1 MPKTI
6 YKEEQRFRNPGLI
19 ALFALMTLLLFYRIG
34 IELVSGSTTFD
45 VIVTALITLGIA
57 FCWYGVYHSRL
68 KIKINKKHLKVKMK
82 GLVGRR
88 LKLRAD
94 KMTCCDFVDVSPS
107 ARWSGLFAN
116 PSSDFSSIDFGGR
129 RGLFVEMED
138 GRSYFIGSDDL
149 FERQHEIPFQT
160 TGQAS

>member
-6 YKEEQRFRNPGLI
+6 YKEEQRFRNPGLL
-19 ALFALMTLLLFYRIG
+19 ALFVLMTALLVYRIG
-34 IELVSGSTTFD
+34 IEFTGGTTLFD
-45 VIVTALITLGIA
+45 VIVIAAIALAIGI
-57 FCWYGVYHSRL
+57 CWYGVYQSRL

-88 LKLRAD
+88 LKLRTD
-94 KMTCCDFVDVSPS
+94 EMTCCDFVDVSPT

-116 PSSDFSSIDFGGR
+116 PSSDFQSIDFGGR

-149 FERQHEIPFQT
+149 FARQPDIPFQ
-160 TGQAS
+160 ASAPAS

>member
-1 MPKTI
+1 MSKTI
-6 YKEEQRFRNPGLI
+6 YKEEQRFRNPGLL
-19 ALFALMTLLLFYRIG
+19 ALFGLMTLLLFYRIG
-34 IELVSGSTTFD
+34 VQILSGATILD
-45 VIVTALITLGIA
+45 VVVTGMIALAIA
-57 FCWYGVYHSRL
+57 VCWYGVYQSRL

-82 GLVGRR
+82 GLIGRR
-88 LKLRAD
+88 LKLRTD

-116 PSSDFSSIDFGGR
+116 PSSDFNSIDFGGR

-149 FERQHEIPFQT
+149 FERQHEIPFQSPA
-160 TGQAS
+160 QAS

>member
-6 YKEEQRFRNPGLI
+6 YKEEQRFRNPGLL
-19 ALFALMTLLLFYRIG
+19 ALFALMTLLLCYRIG
-34 IELVSGSTTFD
+34 IELINGATTFD
-45 VIVTALITLGIA
+45 VVVTALIAIA
-57 FCWYGVYHSRL
+57 IGFCWYGVYQTRL
-68 KIKINKKHLKVKMK
+68 KIKINRKHLKVKMK
-82 GLVGRR
+82 GLIGRR
-88 LKLRAD
+88 LKLRTD

-116 PSSDFSSIDFGGR
+116 PSSDFRSIDFGGR

-149 FERQHEIPFQT
+149 FERQHEKPFQIL
-160 TGQAS
+160 GQAS